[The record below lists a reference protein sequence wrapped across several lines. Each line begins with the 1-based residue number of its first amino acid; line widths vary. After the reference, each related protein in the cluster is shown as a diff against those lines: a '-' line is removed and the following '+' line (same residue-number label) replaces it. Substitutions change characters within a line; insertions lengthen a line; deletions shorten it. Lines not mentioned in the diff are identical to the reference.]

1 MKSEVDTKD
10 KLEAWL
16 QSPSRSNNVIF
27 QGLDLE
33 PYEETMLRLDLRGC
47 MFVGCR
53 IGDRLAA
60 YIGSLHCLD
69 IPPIPDKPF
78 DAFRIALYTPDEL
91 LTGFDPAHP
100 ESYDNTPDAIIYR
113 HYKDPQNC
121 GLDDVLARRIHDFSI
136 ADALDD
142 NLASWSGN
150 GVVGVMGGHAV
161 PRGDPAYVSAAKLS
175 RTLAREGYLIVTGGG
190 PGVMEAANLGVYVAP
205 HPDDAL
211 EAAIHELAAVPVHDD
226 PNYLV
231 ASYRVKSLLPPP
243 ASAHVYRSVG
253 VPTWFYGHEQPNVF
267 ATYIAKYFENSVRE
281 EGLLAIASRG
291 VIFAEGSAGTL
302 QEIFQNACQVYYRT
316 YRRTATPMILFGAE
330 YWNPPGDGTAGKS
343 KKVYPLL
350 LKLAAEEGFAELIRV
365 TDSIEEI
372 AEMVRNPPGSNIEVN
387 GGGGTRRVC

>member
-1 MKSEVDTKD
+1 MKVEIDSID
-10 KLEAWL
+10 KLKTWL
-16 QSPSRSNNVIF
+16 ATPARSNDVIF
-27 QGLDLE
+27 QGLDLTT
-33 PYEETMLRLDLRGC
+33 YDASLRRLDLRGC
-47 MFVGCR
+47 SFVGCHMT
-53 IGDRLAA
+53 DDLAA
-60 YIGSLHCLD
+60 YVGSLHSLN

-78 DAFRIALYTPDEL
+78 DAFRTTLYTPDEL
-91 LTGFDPAHP
+91 LLGFDPAHP
-100 ESYDNTPDAIIYR
+100 ESYAKTPDAIIYE
-113 HYKDPQNC
+113 HYQDPKNC
-121 GLDDVLARRIHDFSI
+121 DMLNVLARRVHDFSI

-142 NLASWSGN
+142 NLASWSGT
-150 GVVGVMGGHAV
+150 GVVGIMGGHAV

-175 RTLAREGYLIVTGGG
+175 RTLAREGFLIITGGG

-211 EAAIHELAAVPVHDD
+211 DAAVHELSMVPVHDD
-226 PNYLV
+226 PSYLV
-231 ASYRVKSLLPPP
+231 ASYRVKALLPPP
-243 ASAHVYRSVG
+243 ASAKVYRSVG

-316 YRRTATPMILFGAE
+316 YRRTATPLILFGTA
-330 YWNPPGDGTAGKS
+330 YWNPPGDGLAGKS

-350 LKLAAEEGFAELIRV
+350 LKLAAEEGFADLVKV

-372 AEMVRNPPGSNIEVN
+372 ADIIRKAPVV
-387 GGGGTRRVC
+387 

>member
-1 MKSEVDTKD
+1 MKQEIDTVD
-10 KLEAWL
+10 KLKTWL
-16 QSPSRSNNVIF
+16 ATPSRSNEVVF
-27 QGLDLE
+27 QGLDL
-33 PYEETMLRLDLRGC
+33 TQDDAAFCRLDLTGC

-53 IGDRLAA
+53 MTDQLAA
-60 YIGSLHCLD
+60 YAGSQHCLN

-78 DAFRIALYTPDEL
+78 DAFRVTLYTPDEL
-91 LTGFDPAHP
+91 LLGFDPEHP
-100 ESYDNTPDAIIYR
+100 ESYLKTPDALIYA
-113 HYKDPQNC
+113 YYVDPERC
-121 GLDDVLARRIHDFSI
+121 GLDDVLARRMHDFSI

-142 NLASWSGN
+142 NIGSWSGS

-175 RTLAREGYLIVTGGG
+175 RTLAREGFLVISGGG

-211 EAAIHELAAVPVHDD
+211 DAAVHELAAVPVHDD

-231 ASYRVKSLLPPP
+231 AAYRVKALLPPP
-243 ASAHVYRSVG
+243 ASAKVYRSVG

-316 YRRTATPMILFGAE
+316 YRHMRTPLILFGTE
-330 YWNPPGDGTAGKS
+330 YWNPPGDGMAGRS

-350 LKLAAEEGFAELIRV
+350 LKLAEEEGFGDLIKV
-365 TDSIEEI
+365 TDSIDEI
-372 AEMVRNPPGSNIEVN
+372 AEMIRNPPVAQAQKLN
-387 GGGGTRRVC
+387 